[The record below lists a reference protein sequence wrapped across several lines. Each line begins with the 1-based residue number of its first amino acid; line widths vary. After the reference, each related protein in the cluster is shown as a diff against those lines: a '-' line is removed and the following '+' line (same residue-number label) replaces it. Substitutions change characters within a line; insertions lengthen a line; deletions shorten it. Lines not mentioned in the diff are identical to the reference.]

1 MNQLTVRFAFDT
13 SVPMTEVEA
22 TLRLALLAVE
32 SLHGEDRVRLDA
44 KVTVDRATRVCVID
58 VASEVGRALAL
69 VFGGYIRRE
78 FGDAAVN
85 MVHIPASAVSAQVGV
100 GA

>member
-1 MNQLTVRFAFDT
+1 MNQSTVRFAFDS

-32 SLHGEDRVRLDA
+32 SLHGEDRVRLEA
-44 KVTVDRATRVCVID
+44 RVNVDRAARACVIES
-58 VASEVGRALAL
+58 ASDVGRALAL

-78 FGDAAVN
+78 FGEAAVN
-85 MVHIPASAVSAQVGV
+85 LTHVPASVGSV
-100 GA
+100 QPGAGT

>member
-1 MNQLTVRFAFDT
+1 MNQSNVRFAFDA

-44 KVTVDRATRVCVID
+44 RVTLDRATRTCIINA
-58 VASEVGRALAL
+58 ASEVGRTLAL

-85 MVHIPASAVSAQVGV
+85 LVHAPVPGESAQA
-100 GA
+100 GAGA

>member
-1 MNQLTVRFAFDT
+1 MNHSAVRFAFDS

-44 KVTVDRATRVCVID
+44 RVSVDRATRACVIHL
-58 VASEVGRALAL
+58 ASEVGRALAL
-69 VFGGYIRRE
+69 VFGGYVRRE
-78 FGDAAVN
+78 FGDGAVQIERPVAAATGNV
-85 MVHIPASAVSAQVGV
+85 A
-100 GA
+100 GAIA